1 MSLPALPPTLKPISP
16 YIKLANEY
24 DKRDG
29 VVSYYC
35 KYEDQQMR
43 TDQIQKSWWL
53 LKTKKMKYDS
63 WFAVIIL

>member
-16 YIKLANEY
+16 YLKLANEY

-35 KYEDQQMR
+35 KYMKPPRLCVNDDDDMAIGQR
-43 TDQIQKSWWL
+43 T
-53 LKTKKMKYDS
+53 
-63 WFAVIIL
+63 F